1 MVMKKEG
8 KQYKIAIVDDEKEL
22 VGVIKDILEER
33 NFSVYCAYDGRSGL
47 DIIKR
52 EKPDLVLLD
61 IVMPGLDGRDLL
73 IELKKNDR
81 TKNIPVI
88 MFTVRNEPFEVDYG
102 IELGADDYLPKPCD
116 VPVLLD
122 HISKALKKHKK

>member
-1 MVMKKEG
+1 
-8 KQYKIAIVDDEKEL
+8 
-22 VGVIKDILEER
+22 
-33 NFSVYCAYDGRSGL
+33 
-47 DIIKR
+47 
-52 EKPDLVLLD
+52 
-61 IVMPGLDGRDLL
+61 MPGLDGRDLL

-102 IELGADDYLPKPCD
+102 IELGADDYLSKPCD